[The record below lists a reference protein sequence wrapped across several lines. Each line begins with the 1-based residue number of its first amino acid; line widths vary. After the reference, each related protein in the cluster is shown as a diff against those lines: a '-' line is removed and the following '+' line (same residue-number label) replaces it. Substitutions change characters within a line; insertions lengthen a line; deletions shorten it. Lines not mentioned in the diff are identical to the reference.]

1 MDMIWLKT
9 KKMILFGVV
18 IGAIGGCL
26 YWHFVG
32 CSSDICS
39 ITSVWWRST
48 LYGALMGGFTFDII
62 KDYIK

>member
-1 MDMIWLKT
+1 MGMIWLKT
-9 KKMILFGVV
+9 KKMIVFGVV
-18 IGAIGGCL
+18 IGAIGGYL

-32 CSSDICS
+32 CSSGTCA

-48 LYGALMGGFTFDII
+48 LYGALMGGFTLDII

>member
-1 MDMIWLKT
+1 MIWLKT
-9 KKMILFGVV
+9 KKMIVFGVV
-18 IGAIGGCL
+18 IGAIGGYL

-32 CSSDICS
+32 CSSGTCA

-48 LYGALMGGFTFDII
+48 LYGALMGGFTLDII